1 MGKSQRDSNE
11 KAPSLRLLRVSENV
25 RHAIATIIA
34 RGDVHDHDLAGVS
47 ITVSEVRVSP
57 DMRNAK
63 VYIMPLGGVDQEKVI
78 KALNKAGPYIRG
90 QLSKRVR
97 MKYLPRL
104 AFRLDES
111 FDEASHIQELL
122 ADPKV
127 QKDVASSDV
136 GDE

>member
-1 MGKSQRDSNE
+1 M
-11 KAPSLRLLRVSENV
+11 

-57 DMRNAK
+57 DMCNAK
-63 VYIMPLGGVDQEKVI
+63 VYVMPLGGVDKEIVI

-127 QKDVASSDV
+127 VRDVKNE
-136 GDE
+136 DE

>member
-34 RGDVHDHDLAGVS
+34 RGDVHDLAHVS

-57 DMRNAK
+57 DLRNAV
-63 VYIMPLGGVDQEKVI
+63 VYIMPLGGVDKEIVI
-78 KALNKAGPYIRG
+78 KALNKAGPYIRS
-90 QLSKRVR
+90 QLGKRVR

-111 FDEASHIQELL
+111 YDEASHINALL
-122 ADPKV
+122 SNPKV
-127 QKDVASSDV
+127 QQDVTSSDID
-136 GDE
+136 DE

>member
-1 MGKSQRDSNE
+1 MGKSQQDSKE

-34 RGDVHDHDLAGVS
+34 RGDVHDHDLVGVS

-136 GDE
+136 DDE